1 MNFDSRVFTS
11 SSQACTFPQS
21 PVLYLLSSIPHQST
35 LTLAKDRQLKYLF
48 LPLEPSSE
56 KACLSLG
63 DPSDKVT
70 IQLKLIL
77 FARLV
82 AFFGRP
88 VEEKSASIRIFR
100 ARSSRTSAIKLQVI

>member
-1 MNFDSRVFTS
+1 MKSFKQIWTAESLLP
-11 SSQACTFPQS
+11 ACTFPQS

-63 DPSDKVT
+63 DPSDKVN
-70 IQLKLIL
+70 
-77 FARLV
+77 
-82 AFFGRP
+82 P
-88 VEEKSASIRIFR
+88 VEVYSFC
-100 ARSSRTSAIKLQVI
+100 LPG